1 MHHEETGCTITLLC
15 NLLEVSRS
23 GYYKWLNRE
32 ETVLD
37 QENAWL
43 MAEIEWVFQL
53 YEGIFGYRRV
63 QIHINRYHS
72 RNYSLKRI
80 RRLMQLMGLKSH
92 IRRAKGYSA
101 QASYRNIE
109 PNRLNREFSADRP
122 NEKWVT
128 DITHLFFGMSQKAYL
143 SVIKDLYDGSIIA
156 YQVSLKNDT
165 VLVMDTLNQAIQVAP
180 ETGILIHSDRGSQYT
195 SGEYRQFTT
204 QQGYIRSMSRTGEV
218 LDNAPI
224 ESFFSHFKCECYHL
238 KKFLTYE
245 KLVEAIDSYIRFYNE
260 TRFQSKLNNLTPL
273 EFRNQVAA

>member
-92 IRRAKGYSA
+92 IRRAKGYC
-101 QASYRNIE
+101 
-109 PNRLNREFSADRP
+109 
-122 NEKWVT
+122 T
-128 DITHLFFGMSQKAYL
+128 
-143 SVIKDLYDGSIIA
+143 
-156 YQVSLKNDT
+156 
-165 VLVMDTLNQAIQVAP
+165 
-180 ETGILIHSDRGSQYT
+180 
-195 SGEYRQFTT
+195 
-204 QQGYIRSMSRTGEV
+204 
-218 LDNAPI
+218 
-224 ESFFSHFKCECYHL
+224 
-238 KKFLTYE
+238 
-245 KLVEAIDSYIRFYNE
+245 
-260 TRFQSKLNNLTPL
+260 
-273 EFRNQVAA
+273 